1 MAVTARED
9 LRIWFYDEAMF
20 LENWRA
26 EHNQAPLT
34 HSFEHVTRDPLRTM
48 LETAKDNFLGM
59 DSPDAADTM
68 SGYKVHVY
76 CDTLDD
82 VMEAW
87 KRVGPVV
94 GERKLYAKLATE
106 HHLATAGE
114 RQRHKGVTV
123 YFPHRATAQQD
134 TRAIVKAME
143 GFRHDETVIDDTY
156 MKNGVSWRFELSS
169 DPGRDV
175 NLDEYEKLYNSA
187 GREAPNVV
195 PLNPY
200 ENWGIRLRTAEGAS
214 ASKDVLQDLIAHR
227 QEIEKTVERDM
238 QMPSFKLSSLNGA
251 ERLLGNPET
260 AMTAFD
266 DAVVDVL
273 KQAGF
278 DAEPRMYA
286 RTGGAAGV
294 KITAGSGFAGIDH
307 AVLGT
312 IGRHAREHSV
322 RAEYLSP
329 RTTIDHSLQDGRM
342 MIAAG
347 GAPRVQQRSPVQAQ
361 AGNGLG

>member
-1 MAVTARED
+1 M
-9 LRIWFYDEAMF
+9 WFYDGCMF

-26 EHNQAPLT
+26 ETHPAPPT
-34 HSFEHVTRDPLRTM
+34 HTFEHVTRDPLRTM

-59 DSPDAADTM
+59 DSPDVSDTM

-82 VMEAW
+82 VLEAW
-87 KRVGPVV
+87 KRVGPLV

-114 RQRHKGVTV
+114 RQRHKGVTI

-134 TRAIVKAME
+134 ARAIVQAME
-143 GFRHDETVIDDTY
+143 GFGHSEAIIGDAY
-156 MKNGVSWRFELSS
+156 MKNGVSWRFELAL

-175 NLDEYEKLYNSA
+175 NLDEYEQLYNSA
-187 GREAPNVV
+187 GNEAPGVP

-200 ENWGIRLRTAEGAS
+200 ESWGIRLRTAEGAS
-214 ASKDVLQDLIAHR
+214 ASKAVLQDLVAHR
-227 QEIEKTVERDM
+227 KEIEQAVARDTGVKAF
-238 QMPSFKLSSLNGA
+238 QLSALNGA
-251 ERLLGNPET
+251 ERLLRNPST
-260 AMTAFD
+260 PMTDLD

-273 KQAGF
+273 KQVGF

-286 RTGGAAGV
+286 QSGGAAGV
-294 KITAGSGFAGIDH
+294 KLTAGSGFAGIDH

-329 RTTIDHSLQDGRM
+329 RTTIDHDLQDGRM
-342 MIAAG
+342 LIAAG
-347 GAPRVQQRSPVQAQ
+347 GAQRAQQRTPVQAR
-361 AGNGLG
+361 GGEGLG